1 MLKKFFLSLIIL
13 LCGMIIS
20 ISYGEIKVVDTIN
33 LLPGGNTINGLN
45 PTALCV
51 LGNRVYV
58 ANYTSNSVSII
69 DTANNNAITN
79 ISVGNNPQAFCVLG
93 NKVYVANNGSANVSI
108 IDTANNNAVTNVNVG
123 NYQTAL
129 CVLGNRV
136 YVANSFGGSISV
148 LGDDEPTNISELLIN
163 SMKNKVLSYPN
174 PFNPECYIPL
184 EITNNK
190 SQNIKI
196 KIYNI
201 LGQVVRE
208 VISSNANNSVY
219 WDGRDNLGKEV
230 SSGMYFY
237 ETIIDNKTLNCK
249 KMLMLK

>member
-1 MLKKFFLSLIIL
+1 YDYSGAKGIGICDNGLILFKDNEIVIVNEI
-13 LCGMIIS
+13 GERKVIQGIN
-20 ISYGEIKVVDTIN
+20 EIKDICYKDKIYLGTEKGVLIYDKSLKLLKEIKIENIGKIRVDEQERIYVVRDGVLSCYNEFGDMEMVVDVSEEIKGIDVQGDKIYIVDVKKIKIYKIGKEIAIKLAPKSKTENQEKIIKQ
-33 LLPGGNTINGLN
+33 NTLN
-45 PTALCV
+45 
-51 LGNRVYV
+51 
-58 ANYTSNSVSII
+58 
-69 DTANNNAITN
+69 
-79 ISVGNNPQAFCVLG
+79 
-93 NKVYVANNGSANVSI
+93 
-108 IDTANNNAVTNVNVG
+108 
-123 NYQTAL
+123 
-129 CVLGNRV
+129 
-136 YVANSFGGSISV
+136 
-148 LGDDEPTNISELLIN
+148 
-163 SMKNKVLSYPN
+163 YPN

-208 VISSNANNSVY
+208 VITNNANNSVY

-237 ETIIDNKTLNCK
+237 ETIVDNKTQNCK